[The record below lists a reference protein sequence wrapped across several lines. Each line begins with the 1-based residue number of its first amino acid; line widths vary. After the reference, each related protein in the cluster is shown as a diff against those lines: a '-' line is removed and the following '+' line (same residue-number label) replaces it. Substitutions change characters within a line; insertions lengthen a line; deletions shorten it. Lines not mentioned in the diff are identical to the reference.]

1 MEKKTVDRIWQVL
14 IGLAAIALVA
24 SILWPK
30 KANSQTTSQGVINV
44 PQTTA
49 VAHFCSFDDFG
60 LMQRSKSVPEEESL
74 SIAKDIARR
83 QYGFNDNTFPEL
95 WAVVENSIKYG
106 YSFDIG
112 KATEKFDASKMDL
125 CEALLDPTKDG
136 KDVFVPKVMAKTPM
150 LAAKAGNGDPKL
162 K

>member
-49 VAHFCSFDDFG
+49 VAHFCSFDN
-60 LMQRSKSVPEEESL
+60 LAIIQRAKGEPEDKARAL
-74 SIAKDIARR
+74 VKDIARR

-125 CEALLDPTKDG
+125 CEAFLNPLKDG

>member
-49 VAHFCSFDDFG
+49 VAHFCSFDN
-60 LMQRSKSVPEEESL
+60 LAIIQRAKGEPEDKARAL
-74 SIAKDIARR
+74 VKDIARR
-83 QYGFNDNTFPEL
+83 EYGFNERTFHGL
-95 WAVVENSIKYG
+95 WAVVEGSIKYA
-106 YSFDIG
+106 YSLGVDTAKNRIDSAKTG
-112 KATEKFDASKMDL
+112 L